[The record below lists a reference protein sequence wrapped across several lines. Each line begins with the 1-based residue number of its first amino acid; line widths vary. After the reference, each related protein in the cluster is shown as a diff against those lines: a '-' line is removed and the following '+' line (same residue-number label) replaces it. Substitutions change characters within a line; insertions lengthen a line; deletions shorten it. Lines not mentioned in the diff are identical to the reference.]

1 MIMKQKTTAILLAT
15 YNGEK
20 FLREQLDSLLQQT
33 YSDWTL
39 YIHDDGSTDSTKEII
54 KEYEQKYENITML
67 RYPSQKGA
75 KNNFMSLLERVEANY
90 YLFCDQDDVWRKDK
104 VEKEMARMMVLE
116 KDFPGKPV
124 LVFSD
129 LYVVDINLNITES
142 SMWEK
147 NNICP
152 ELLTNFIEG
161 GAFEF
166 VTGCTMLFN
175 KEARNTINFE
185 RIEMA
190 TMHDAWIT
198 LCVLKSEGILSPVHE
213 QLIYYRQH
221 GSNTL
226 GSSDWTEHGVVYKL
240 LNIPTIIKRNYIH
253 WKMLKALEYGSFFKY
268 LKYKYLYRKRF
279 YESE

>member
-129 LYVVDINLNITES
+129 LYVVDINLNITYAQ
-142 SMWEK
+142 
-147 NNICP
+147 
-152 ELLTNFIEG
+152 NF
-161 GAFEF
+161 
-166 VTGCTMLFN
+166 
-175 KEARNTINFE
+175 
-185 RIEMA
+185 
-190 TMHDAWIT
+190 
-198 LCVLKSEGILSPVHE
+198 
-213 QLIYYRQH
+213 
-221 GSNTL
+221 
-226 GSSDWTEHGVVYKL
+226 
-240 LNIPTIIKRNYIH
+240 
-253 WKMLKALEYGSFFKY
+253 
-268 LKYKYLYRKRF
+268 
-279 YESE
+279 